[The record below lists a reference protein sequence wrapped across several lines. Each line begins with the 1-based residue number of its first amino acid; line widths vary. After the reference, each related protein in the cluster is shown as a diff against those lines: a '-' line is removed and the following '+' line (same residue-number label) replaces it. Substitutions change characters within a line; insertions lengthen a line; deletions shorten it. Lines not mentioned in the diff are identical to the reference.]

1 MILFTNKHSSRL
13 DYIIGFAGNFFKGE
27 PVIISNDISEYI
39 NYAGPKI
46 NYSEIGI
53 ADNEIRIQPHRLLFE
68 AGISEQKVECFDVNG
83 YTAFFKTDG
92 SYPFDI
98 FAASFYLLSRYEEYL
113 PHQKDEYGRYAH
125 TNSIAYK
132 EGFLSL
138 PLINIW
144 FEDLRKSL
152 QQTFRSFTFR
162 HSHFTFIPTYDIDEA
177 WAYKN
182 KEWWRNTGG
191 IFRDILSGNFKN
203 IVTRLNVLRQ
213 KQQDPY
219 DTYDWIDALNAEH
232 NLSPVYF
239 FLSAVKRGKYDKNI
253 SPESHQWRQLTK
265 CHSEKYATGIH
276 PSWRS
281 GDEPELL
288 DSEIA
293 TLEKVSVKKKIVC
306 SRQHYIRFTLPQT
319 FRKLIES
326 GITEDYSM
334 GYGSIN
340 GFRASVAT
348 PFYWYDLD
356 KEQQTPL
363 LVFPFC
369 FMDANSF
376 YEQKLSADVA
386 YEELMHYYTVVK
398 SVNGTLITIWHNN
411 FLGNDKRFEGW
422 KEIYT
427 RFIESVSAK
436 SVS

>member
-13 DYIIGFAGNFFKGE
+13 DYIVGFAGNFFKGE
-27 PVIISNDISEYI
+27 PVIISNDISEYR

-46 NYSEIGI
+46 NYSETGL
-53 ADNEIRIQPHRLLFE
+53 ADNEIRIHPHQLLFE
-68 AGISEQKVECFDVNG
+68 TGIKEQKIECFDVNG
-83 YTAFFKTDG
+83 YRTFFKTDG

-113 PHQKDEYGRYAH
+113 PYQKDEYGRYAH
-125 TNSIAYK
+125 ANSLAYK

-144 FEDLRKSL
+144 FEGFRKLL
-152 QQTFRSFTFR
+152 QQTFPSLTLNPLPFTFV
-162 HSHFTFIPTYDIDEA
+162 PTYDIDEA
-177 WAYKN
+177 WAYIN
-182 KEWWRNTGG
+182 KKWWRNAGG
-191 IFRDILSGNFKN
+191 ALRDVLKGRLKN
-203 IVTRLNVLRQ
+203 VATRLQILRQ

-219 DTYDWIDALNAEH
+219 DTYDLMDALNTER
-232 NLSPVYF
+232 NLNPVYF
-239 FLSAVKRGKYDKNI
+239 FLSAKRRGKYDKNI
-253 SPESHQWRQLTK
+253 SPDNHQWQQLIK
-265 CHSEKYATGIH
+265 RHSGKYSIGIH

-281 GDEPELL
+281 GDEPDLL
-288 DSEIA
+288 ENEIE
-293 TLEKVSVKKKIVC
+293 TLEMISGKKIVC
-306 SRQHYIRFTLPQT
+306 SRQHYIRVTLPQT

-363 LVFPFC
+363 LVCPFC
-369 FMDANSF
+369 FMDANSY
-376 YEQKLSADVA
+376 YEQKFTADKA

-411 FLGNDKRFEGW
+411 FFGTDKRFEGW

-427 RFIESVSAK
+427 RFIEVVSAK